1 MAIRG
6 VLDTPPDMQLDQ
18 MWEFWGDG
26 MPFGLG
32 PNRLPHGFGTN
43 WYASARRGEGSPAEA
58 LAWACDAYAGFPEPV
73 RATLAAATPAQTV
86 VNTILE
92 SRRPRWLVRGRY
104 VLVGDAAHA
113 DVAQP
118 RPRGMRGDGRRRR
131 ARRGAQQARTARRWS
146 LRPGSAA
153 SRAANEGRGRD
164 GAAGRPLAPALA
176 RAGRR
181 RLARALMCCV
191 SRSWV
196 LSLTNEVTLYHTPT
210 LATEA
215 RYQTITSSRATR
227 LPPFLSNQHPIHDFV
242 TMPVSSSTG
251 CKSVST
257 SR

>member
-1 MAIRG
+1 MVAIRG

-26 MPFGLG
+26 MLFGLG

-113 DVAQP
+113 MSPNLGRGACEAMVDAVVLGEALNKHG
-118 RPRGMRGDGRRRR
+118 PRGAGRYDRARRR
-131 ARRGAQQARTARRWS
+131 AGQRTRVAAAMARQVALSPRLSRA
-146 LRPGSAA
+146 LVAFA
-153 SRAANEGRGRD
+153 SRGR
-164 GAAGRPLAPALA
+164 
-176 RAGRR
+176 
-181 RLARALMCCV
+181 
-191 SRSWV
+191 
-196 LSLTNEVTLYHTPT
+196 
-210 LATEA
+210 
-215 RYQTITSSRATR
+215 
-227 LPPFLSNQHPIHDFV
+227 
-242 TMPVSSSTG
+242 
-251 CKSVST
+251 
-257 SR
+257 